1 MELWSR
7 PFQWLSSRKR
17 EYIVAKLVMRAMLLR
32 KIPIPFFSLLD
43 FSDFLRDLGWGD
55 LGWEDLDWEDLGW
68 EDLDWFGYKG
78 NISSLNFAALEISI
92 IIHLK
97 YTFKLFK
104 YKV

>member
-1 MELWSR
+1 M
-7 PFQWLSSRKR
+7 
-17 EYIVAKLVMRAMLLR
+17 AKLVMRAMLLR

-55 LGWEDLDWEDLGW
+55 LGW
-68 EDLDWFGYKG
+68 FGYKG

-104 YKV
+104 YKI

>member
-7 PFQWLSSRKR
+7 PFQWLSWRKR

-43 FSDFLRDLGWGD
+43 FSDFLG
-55 LGWEDLDWEDLGW
+55 DLDWEDMDWEDMGWEDMGWKDMGW

-92 IIHLK
+92 I
-97 YTFKLFK
+97 
-104 YKV
+104 